1 MDDINFLGLDE
12 VLAIHHDQIER
23 YGGSHGIRD
32 LDLLISALARPQ
44 ATFAGRDLYPDIFF
58 KASAL
63 IHSLTLNHPFVDG
76 NKRTAIVSTAR
87 FLFIN
92 GYALKMSENELISLP
107 LKIDSKNLDH
117 DEIAL
122 WLKKHSRKTRI

>member
-44 ATFAGRDLYPDIFF
+44 ATFAGSDLYPDLFS

-92 GYALKMSENELISLP
+92 GFVLKMSENELINLS
-107 LKIDSKNLDH
+107 LKIDSKNLDQ
-117 DEIAL
+117 DEVST
-122 WLKKHSRKTRI
+122 WLKKHSKEI

>member
-1 MDDINFLGLDE
+1 VDNINFLSLDE
-12 VLAIHHDQIER
+12 ILAIHHDQIER

-32 LDLLISALARPQ
+32 LDLLMSALSRPQ
-44 ATFAGRDLYPDIFF
+44 ATFAGSDLYPDLFS

-63 IHSLTLNHPFVDG
+63 IHSLILNHPFVDG

-92 GYALKMSENELISLP
+92 GFMLKMSEKELVNLP
-107 LKIDSKNLDH
+107 LKINSKSFDQ
-117 DEIAL
+117 DEISS
-122 WLKKHSRKTRI
+122 WLKKHSEKI

>member
-32 LDLLISALARPQ
+32 LELLISALARPQ
-44 ATFAGRDLYPDIFF
+44 ATFAGSDLYPDLFS

-63 IHSLTLNHPFVDG
+63 AHSLILNHPFVDG

-92 GYALKMSENELISLP
+92 GFKLKMSDKELINLP
-107 LKIDSKNLDH
+107 LKINSKNLDQ
-117 DEIAL
+117 DQIGS
-122 WLKKHSRKTRI
+122 WLKRHSKQI